1 MKPGILAK
9 GLAAMG
15 LAALLS
21 GCAHLYQTCNEVL
34 VREPGTRTYDDSQ
47 AKPVKVWAQVMREL
61 AAFSDIVYSRNWDLE
76 GCRGKK
82 GAVSEEPTDW
92 KRWGNFPPLWLVG
105 AACEEGLYF
114 EVWQSA
120 RKPQQVVVAFRGTD
134 FTSLKDWKANFRWF
148 TRFVPFYEDQY
159 TVVSKRLSEQF
170 RDQIAERIKSGD
182 TDADAVVT
190 ATGHS
195 LGGGLAQHFVYS
207 YRLPGDP
214 SAAAA
219 SPFPRVTT
227 MTVFDPSPVTGWTSL
242 PWKTRGRN
250 AEGLTIDRVFEHGE
264 VLSYVRLATSLVWP
278 PSERD
283 PAIREIRFNFDSSVN
298 FIENHS
304 VRILAD
310 GLRKA
315 ADGQGDCSR

>member
-1 MKPGILAK
+1 MKPGMLAK
-9 GLAAMG
+9 GLAALG

-21 GCAHLYQTCNEVL
+21 GCAHLYQACNEVL

-47 AKPVKVWAQVMREL
+47 AKPVRAWAQEMWEL
-61 AAFSDIVYSRNWDLE
+61 AAFSEVVYTRNWDRE
-76 GCRGKK
+76 HCMGKK
-82 GAVSEEPTDW
+82 DAVGAEPKGWT
-92 KRWGNFPPLWLVG
+92 KWGNFPSLALAG
-105 AACEEGLYF
+105 DACDEGLYF

-120 RKPQQVVVAFRGTD
+120 QKPQQVVVAFRGTD

-148 TRFVPFYEDQY
+148 TRLLPFYRDQY
-159 TVVSKRLSEQF
+159 TVVSKNLSVEF
-170 RDQIAERIKSGD
+170 RKELERRIGTGETEAS
-182 TDADAVVT
+182 ADVT

-195 LGGGLAQHFVYS
+195 LGGGLAQHFAYS
-207 YRLPGDP
+207 YRIPGDP

-219 SPFPRVTT
+219 APFPRITT
-227 MTVFDPSPVTGWTSL
+227 MTVFDASPVTGWSSL
-242 PWKTRGRN
+242 PWKTRRRN

-264 VLSYVRLATSLVWP
+264 VLSYVRLATSLVSP

-283 PAIREIRFNFDSSVN
+283 PAIREIRFNFDPSVN

-304 VRILAD
+304 MRILAA

-315 ADGQGDCSR
+315 ADGQGECSR